1 MNLRQKIPIDIS
13 LGQPIAHGRTA
24 DIYAWQDGYILK
36 LFHNWFGINSI
47 QFEARIANALQTSGL
62 PVPHVGDIIQINGRS
77 GLIYERLNGWSML
90 EALYRKPWWIWHYAR
105 RQAALQVRIH
115 SVVSD
120 INLPSQRQRLENKIH
135 NAKTLSTM
143 DQSAILFLLNAL
155 PDGDSICHGDFHP
168 GNILLTSHA
177 EVVIDWYDA
186 SLGNPLADLTRS
198 SIIILGSAAS
208 DLIPNPFMKRFTRLF
223 HTIYLHHYFRLRP
236 GGEQEYQLWLPVVAA
251 ARLSEN
257 IPELESWLATQVKK
271 GL

>member
-1 MNLRQKIPIDIS
+1 MDLKLENPIDFS
-13 LGQPIAHGRTA
+13 LGQPIARGRTA

-36 LFHNWFGINSI
+36 LFHNWFDINSI
-47 QFEARIANALQTSGL
+47 HFEARIANAVQASGL

-90 EALYRKPWWIWHYAR
+90 EALYCKPWRIWHYAR
-105 RQAALQVRIH
+105 RQAALQVQIH
-115 SVVSD
+115 AVVSD
-120 INLPSQRQRLENKIH
+120 IHLPSQRQRLETKIQ
-135 NAKTLSTM
+135 NAKTLSAI
-143 DQSAILFLLNAL
+143 DQSAILSLLNSL
-155 PDGDSICHGDFHP
+155 PNGDSICHGDFHS
-168 GNILLTSHA
+168 GNIMLTPHA

-223 HTIYLHHYFRLRP
+223 HTIFLNHYFRLRP
-236 GGEQEYQLWLPVVAA
+236 GGEQEYQRWLPVLAA
-251 ARLSEN
+251 ARLNEN